1 MSFSLALPFP
11 MSALRD
17 RSVARAGFAWL
28 WLLCGILLPFTA
40 QGQPAGDPPQRL
52 IVRLAGDV
60 SPPDTPDTPDAM
72 TLERRVKEALRA
84 AGVPGLAFERELGP
98 SVATLRFASTVPE
111 DVVDRAIERL
121 RAQSGVVYVE
131 TDRRV
136 RPHLA
141 PNDPAYLTQQWNLW
155 DTYGIHAPEAWD
167 RERGTAGV
175 VIAVLDTGILRH
187 ADLDPLRVLPGR
199 DFITDLPY
207 SNDGDGWDLD
217 PSDPGDAVTAEA
229 CPDGSP
235 AKDQDSS
242 WHGLHLAGVML
253 AATDNGVGIAAIN
266 HASRLLPVRVLG
278 KCGGSF
284 SDIIPAIL
292 WSAGLPVAGIERN
305 PTPAKVINMSF
316 GAPGACTAAVQ
327 DAIDRAVAAGAV
339 VVVAAGNN
347 DGTDVASVVPAG
359 CNNVIT
365 VAATDRGGAVP
376 AYSNI
381 GSRVLL
387 SAPGGGG
394 AFGIYSLSNGG
405 ATAPLPSP
413 GGDRYVNIIGTS
425 LATAQVS
432 AAVSL
437 MLSARPNLGLADIRA
452 LLQQSAQPYPAGGC
466 LSGLCGAGI
475 LDAAE
480 AVRLAGAAV
489 ASDTPPVAT
498 TSSGGG
504 GGGGCTLHGG
514 AAPERDIAL
523 GLVLLGLGAW
533 WTWRGRNKP
542 ENSFQP
548 RKHTDVHRM

>member
-11 MSALRD
+11 MSVSRD

-28 WLLCGILLPFTA
+28 WFLCGILLPFTA
-40 QGQPAGDPPQRL
+40 QGQPAGDAPQRL

-60 SPPDTPDTPDAM
+60 SPPDAPVAIA
-72 TLERRVKEALRA
+72 LERRVKEALRA
-84 AGVPGLAFERELGP
+84 ADVPGLAFERELGS
-98 SVATLRFASTVPE
+98 SVATLRFASAVPE
-111 DVVDRAIERL
+111 DVVGRAIERL
-121 RAQSGVVYVE
+121 RAQPGVVYVE
-131 TDRRV
+131 ADRRV
-136 RPHLA
+136 RPHLV

-155 DTYGIHAPEAWD
+155 DTYGIRAPAAWD
-167 RERGTAGV
+167 RERGAAGV

-199 DFITDLPY
+199 DFITDLQY
-207 SNDGDGWDLD
+207 SNDGDGWDTD
-217 PSDPGDAVTAEA
+217 PSDPGDAVTAGA

-235 AKDQDSS
+235 ANDQDSS

-253 AATDNGVGIAAIN
+253 AATDNGVGIAGIN

-292 WSAGLPVAGIERN
+292 WSAGLPVNGIERN
-305 PTPAKVINMSF
+305 PTPAKVINLSF
-316 GAPGACTAAVQ
+316 GALGACSPAVQ

-347 DGTDVASVVPAG
+347 DGTDVASVIPAG

-365 VAATDRGGAVP
+365 VAATDRSGAVP

-381 GSRVLL
+381 GNRVLL
-387 SAPGGGG
+387 SAPGGGWPY
-394 AFGIYSLSNGG
+394 GIYSLSNSGKDG
-405 ATAPLPSP
+405 PVPSP
-413 GGDRYVNIIGTS
+413 AGDAYVNIIGTS

-437 MLSARPNLGLADIRA
+437 MLSARPTLGLADIRT
-452 LLQQSAQPYPAGGC
+452 LLQQSTQPYPAGGC

-475 LDAAE
+475 LDVAE
-480 AVRLAGAAV
+480 AVRLADATV
-489 ASDTPPVAT
+489 AGGTPVAGGG
-498 TSSGGG
+498 GGG

-514 AAPERDIAL
+514 GASERDIAL
-523 GLVLLGLGAW
+523 GLVLLGLGALR
-533 WTWRGRNKP
+533 TWRGR
-542 ENSFQP
+542 
-548 RKHTDVHRM
+548 T

>member
-1 MSFSLALPFP
+1 MSHFQLSV
-11 MSALRD
+11 SRD
-17 RSVARAGFAWL
+17 RSVPRAGVAWL
-28 WLLCGILLPFTA
+28 WFVFGILLPFA
-40 QGQPAGDPPQRL
+40 SQGQPAGDAPQRL
-52 IVRLAGDV
+52 IVRLAGDASSADV
-60 SPPDTPDTPDAM
+60 PDAAG
-72 TLERRVKEALRA
+72 LERRTKDVLRA
-84 AGVPGLAFERELGP
+84 ADVPGLAFERELGP
-98 SVATLRFASTVPE
+98 SVVTIRFVEAVPE
-111 DVVDRAIERL
+111 AVVERAIERL
-121 RAQSGVVYVE
+121 RGQPGVVYVE
-131 TDRRV
+131 ADRRV
-136 RPHLA
+136 RPHLV
-141 PNDPAYLTQQWNLW
+141 PNDPAYLPQQWNPGGQWNLW
-155 DTYGIHAPEAWD
+155 DTYGIRAPEAWD
-167 RERGTAGV
+167 QERGDAGL
-175 VIAVLDTGILRH
+175 VIALLDTGILRH
-187 ADLDPLRVLPGR
+187 ADLDPAQVLGGR
-199 DFITDLPY
+199 DFISDMAY
-207 SNDGDGWDLD
+207 SNDGDGWDTD
-217 PSDPGDAVTAEA
+217 PSDPGDAVTAGT
-229 CPDGSP
+229 CPDGGP

-253 AATDNGVGIAAIN
+253 AATDNGVGIAGIN

-292 WSAGLPVAGIERN
+292 WSAGLPVPRIEIN

-316 GAPGACTAAVQ
+316 GALGACTPDVQ
-327 DAIDRAVAAGAV
+327 DAIDQAVAVGAV

-347 DGTDVASVVPAG
+347 YGTDVANVVPAG

-381 GSRVLL
+381 GARVLL

-394 AFGIYSLSNGG
+394 AFDIYSLSNWGT
-405 ATAPLPSP
+405 TAPLPSP
-413 GGDRYVNIIGTS
+413 AGDAYANIIGTS

-437 MLSARPNLGLADIRA
+437 MLSARPALGLADIRT

-480 AVRLAGAAV
+480 AVRLAGTAATT
-489 ASDTPPVAT
+489 DTPVV

-504 GGGGCTLHGG
+504 GGGCTLRGG
-514 AAPERDIAL
+514 ASPERDIAL
-523 GLVLLGLGAW
+523 WLVLLGLGAL
-533 WTWRGRNKP
+533 WTWRGRNEP

-548 RKHTDVHRM
+548 RKHADVHGR

>member
-1 MSFSLALPFP
+1 MSHFQLSV
-11 MSALRD
+11 SRD
-17 RSVARAGFAWL
+17 RSVPRAGVAWL
-28 WLLCGILLPFTA
+28 WFVFGILLPFA
-40 QGQPAGDPPQRL
+40 SQGQPAGDAPQRL
-52 IVRLAGDV
+52 IVRLAGDASSADV
-60 SPPDTPDTPDAM
+60 PDAAG
-72 TLERRVKEALRA
+72 LERRTKDVLRA
-84 AGVPGLAFERELGP
+84 ADVPGLAFERELGP
-98 SVATLRFASTVPE
+98 SVVTIRFVEAVPE
-111 DVVDRAIERL
+111 AVVERAIERL
-121 RAQSGVVYVE
+121 RGQPGVVYVE
-131 TDRRV
+131 ADRRV
-136 RPHLA
+136 RPHLV
-141 PNDPAYLTQQWNLW
+141 PNDPAYLPQQWNPGGQWNLW
-155 DTYGIHAPEAWD
+155 DTYGIRAPEAWD
-167 RERGTAGV
+167 QERGDAGL

-187 ADLDPLRVLPGR
+187 ADLDPLRVLQGR
-199 DFITDLPY
+199 DFITDTRY

-217 PSDPGDAVTAEA
+217 PGDPGDYVAADECGVGE
-229 CPDGSP
+229 P
-235 AKDQDSS
+235 KEDSS

-253 AATDNGVGIAAIN
+253 AATDNGVGIAGIN

-292 WSAGLPVAGIERN
+292 WSAGLPVAGIEIN

-316 GAPGACTAAVQ
+316 GALGACTAAVQ
-327 DAIDRAVAAGAV
+327 DAIDQAVAAGAV

-347 DGTDVASVVPAG
+347 YGTDVANVVPAG

-381 GSRVLL
+381 GARVLL

-394 AFGIYSLSNGG
+394 AFGIYSLSNTGTTG
-405 ATAPLPSP
+405 PMPSP
-413 GGDRYVNIIGTS
+413 AGDDYTNIIGTS

-437 MLSARPNLGLADIRA
+437 MLSARPALGLADIRT

-480 AVRLAGAAV
+480 AVRLAGV
-489 ASDTPPVAT
+489 V

-504 GGGGCTLHGG
+504 GGGCALRGG
-514 AAPERDIAL
+514 ALPERDIAL
-523 GLVLLGLGAW
+523 WLVLLGLGAL
-533 WTWRGRNKP
+533 WTWRRRNEP

-548 RKHTDVHRM
+548 RKRTEEHGR

>member
-1 MSFSLALPFP
+1 MPFSLVAHFPVSAFHDRRVLRAGSVWLWFLFGTLLPFP
-11 MSALRD
+11 SH
-17 RSVARAGFAWL
+17 
-28 WLLCGILLPFTA
+28 A
-40 QGQPAGDPPQRL
+40 QAAEAAPQRL
-52 IVRLAGDV
+52 IVRLTEDVPSADV
-60 SPPDTPDTPDAM
+60 SAAVG
-72 TLERRVKEALRA
+72 LERRAKEVLRA
-84 AGVPGLAFERELGP
+84 AGVPGLVFERELGP
-98 SVATLRFASTVPE
+98 AIATLRFVGAVPE
-111 DVVDRAIERL
+111 DVVARAIERL
-121 RAQSGVVYVE
+121 RGQPDVVYTE
-131 TDRRV
+131 ADRRV
-136 RPHLA
+136 RPQLV
-141 PNDPAYLTQQWNLW
+141 PNDPEYLQQWSLW
-155 DTYGIHAPEAWD
+155 DTYGIRAPAAWD
-167 RERGTAGV
+167 RERGDAGL
-175 VIAVLDTGILRH
+175 VIAVLDTGILSH
-187 ADLDPLRVLPGR
+187 ADLDPARVLQGR
-199 DFITDLPY
+199 DFITDTRY

-217 PSDPGDAVTAEA
+217 PGDPGDDVAAGECGVGE
-229 CPDGSP
+229 P
-235 AKDQDSS
+235 KEDSS

-381 GSRVLL
+381 GGRVLL

-394 AFGIYSLSNGG
+394 AFGIYSLSNWGT
-405 ATAPLPSP
+405 TAPLPSP

-504 GGGGCTLHGG
+504 GGGGCALRGG

-523 GLVLLGLGAW
+523 GLVLLGLGALW
-533 WTWRGRNKP
+533 MRRGRNKP

>member
-1 MSFSLALPFP
+1 MSHFQLSV
-11 MSALRD
+11 SRD
-17 RSVARAGFAWL
+17 RSVPRAGVAWL
-28 WLLCGILLPFTA
+28 WFVFGILLPFA
-40 QGQPAGDPPQRL
+40 SQGQPAGDAPQRL
-52 IVRLAGDV
+52 IVRLAGDASSADV
-60 SPPDTPDTPDAM
+60 PDAAG
-72 TLERRVKEALRA
+72 LERRTKDVLRA
-84 AGVPGLAFERELGP
+84 ADVPGLAFERELGP
-98 SVATLRFASTVPE
+98 SVVTIRFVEAVPE
-111 DVVDRAIERL
+111 AVVERAIERL
-121 RAQSGVVYVE
+121 GGQPGVVYVE
-131 TDRRV
+131 ADRRV
-136 RPHLA
+136 RPHLV
-141 PNDPAYLTQQWNLW
+141 PNDPAYLPQQWNPGGQWNLW
-155 DTYGIHAPEAWD
+155 DTYGIRAPEAWD
-167 RERGTAGV
+167 QERGDAGL
-175 VIAVLDTGILRH
+175 VIALLDTGILRH
-187 ADLDPLRVLPGR
+187 ADLDPLRVLQGR
-199 DFITDLPY
+199 DFITDTRY

-217 PSDPGDAVTAEA
+217 PGDPGDYVAADECGVGE
-229 CPDGSP
+229 P
-235 AKDQDSS
+235 KEDSS

-253 AATDNGVGIAAIN
+253 AATDNGVGIAGIN

-292 WSAGLPVAGIERN
+292 WSAGLPVAGIEIN

-316 GAPGACTAAVQ
+316 GALGACTAAVQ
-327 DAIDRAVAAGAV
+327 DAIDQAVAAGAV

-347 DGTDVASVVPAG
+347 YGTDVANVVPAG

-381 GSRVLL
+381 GARVLL

-394 AFGIYSLSNGG
+394 AFDIYSLSNWGT
-405 ATAPLPSP
+405 TAPLPSP
-413 GGDRYVNIIGTS
+413 AGDDYTNIIGTS

-437 MLSARPNLGLADIRA
+437 MLSARPALGLADIRT

-480 AVRLAGAAV
+480 AVRLAGV
-489 ASDTPPVAT
+489 V

-504 GGGGCTLHGG
+504 GGGCALRGG
-514 AAPERDIAL
+514 ALPERDIAL
-523 GLVLLGLGAW
+523 WLVLLGLGAL
-533 WTWRGRNKP
+533 WTWRRRNEP

-548 RKHTDVHRM
+548 RKRTEEHGR